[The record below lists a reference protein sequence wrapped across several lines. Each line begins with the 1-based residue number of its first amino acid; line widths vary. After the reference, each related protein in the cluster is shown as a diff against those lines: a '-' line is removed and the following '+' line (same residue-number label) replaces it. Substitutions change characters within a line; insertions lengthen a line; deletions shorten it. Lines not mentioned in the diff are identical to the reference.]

1 MSAGS
6 VNNNSLGLA
15 ITSTRFINLYIR
27 DAHRAIT
34 KDMASTLV
42 FNSRHPEYKVTVNV
56 KSKWHQQI
64 PGWDI
69 YTNNK

>member
-1 MSAGS
+1 M
-6 VNNNSLGLA
+6 
-15 ITSTRFINLYIR
+15 YIR

-69 YTNNK
+69 YIYTQTTSRVSCIRHQLLY